1 MSPQRYRED
10 EQDLA
15 AAIRVGLKRRP
26 EQAFGDYFLGRR
38 SSCALGA
45 AYEGLYRLP
54 QDGPHANAR
63 ELERFFDC
71 LEHSMRR
78 CPEGCRK
85 RIPLGAMIVHLND
98 DHHWSRE
105 RIAEW
110 VAQGDTPA
118 A

>member
-1 MSPQRYRED
+1 MTPQRYRED

-38 SSCALGA
+38 QSCALGA

-54 QDGPHANAR
+54 TDGPHANAR

-71 LEHSMRR
+71 LEHSCGTAPR
-78 CPEGCRK
+78 
-85 RIPLGAMIVHLND
+85 AAASA
-98 DHHWSRE
+98 SRSA
-105 RIAEW
+105 R
-110 VAQGDTPA
+110 
-118 A
+118 